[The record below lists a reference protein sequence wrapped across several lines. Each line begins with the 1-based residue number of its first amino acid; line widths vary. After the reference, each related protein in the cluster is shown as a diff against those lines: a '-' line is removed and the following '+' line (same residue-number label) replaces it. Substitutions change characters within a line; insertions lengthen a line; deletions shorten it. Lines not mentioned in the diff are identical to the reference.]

1 MTKKMYS
8 RKKNNKGFSLVELLV
23 AISILAVISLTL
35 VTFMGSSSRTY
46 TRTSTEATLQAE
58 AQVVANAISDRIIDC
73 TDNIDYSTTVLSNI
87 DGLPENKLSGGTDK
101 RFGDS
106 TNGEVLQIINENS
119 KCMLLL
125 DRERDVI
132 YYMEVERNMADP
144 DKKFPKFSYGSDAD
158 YSTSNRQILAEHVTD
173 FKVNKDRY
181 ADEHILWFELTYEK
195 NNRSYTGTYQVNI
208 RNHITL
214 DAGDP
219 DATPDTTLLQSLYV
233 SPAVRYVNLINGM
246 PYDEIYD
253 PNAATSNPNNPN
265 NHIPVL
271 TELAFTVSG
280 KPSTVALNEV
290 SWSLS
295 TTGTGLTIPD
305 GEEKKHPV
313 TRLSL
318 STSGDDYKHK
328 SFKLTAECQGK
339 SAYSTI
345 FIRKVT
351 GVNVSSTSGLTS
363 GTDSITGA
371 AIKTTG
377 RRNTVNLNAGVNG
390 WNLEKQHKY
399 VKWTVLYKESVGE
412 SYKELSSYS
421 NSSDIATTAVIGNT
435 ISVAVGA
442 KAEYGSYFQ
451 VVATSVFDESQYGAI
466 EFSVQKKASSD
477 GNKVFA
483 RGMDMD
489 LAAIYEMFGVH
500 GEDCAQFLWARLGN
514 MSAITDNTPANPD
527 NHYSKDS
534 AALYID
540 GTTLYFES
548 PPNNVMY
555 SGNDLVNAYY
565 SAKQADIY
573 VYFVREDGTQYGWD
587 IKYYYPEVRMFKTTV
602 DLLDEVHDY
611 NNTHYKSDSAG
622 YPNDACITGGK
633 NGGNIIHQCGDSFC
647 IDHNCNGDHIIQDM
661 MKLEDTTK
669 NIVIA
674 KGTSKA
680 LRFYLQGYNITDKN
694 MIGVY
699 INASES
705 KRGTNI
711 ATGNAGASSYFT
723 ASLTSSIG
731 SRKKL
736 QDNGVITLKA
746 VSEKSSK
753 YYPTDVIPLRV
764 CLDEYYLLKDT
775 PDTRSYTEYNVYIAN
790 VEGANIFIPTPDSSQ
805 GWPTNVSN
813 TAQDYTMGP
822 GNVLV
827 KLWKDKND
835 GSYRMK
841 YNNTTFIYNT
851 TYHYWAE
858 Q

>member
-1 MTKKMYS
+1 MRKKMFS
-8 RKKNNKGFSLVELLV
+8 RKKNNKGFSLIELLV
-23 AISILAVISLTL
+23 ALSILAVISLTL

-73 TDNIDYSTTVLSNI
+73 TENIDYSTTVLNNV
-87 DGLPENKLSGGTDK
+87 DGLPSNSLDGGT

-106 TNGEVLQIINENS
+106 VNGEVLQIINENTKS
-119 KCMLLL
+119 ILLL
-125 DRERDVI
+125 DRKEKVI
-132 YYMEVERNMADP
+132 YYMEVSRDMADP
-144 DKKFPKFSYGSDAD
+144 DKKFPKFSYGDESD
-158 YSTSNRQILAEHVTD
+158 YSNSDRQILAEHVTE

-181 ADEHILWFELTYEK
+181 ANEHILWFQLTYEK
-195 NNRSYTGTYQVNI
+195 NNKSYTGTYQVNI

-233 SPAVRYVNLINGM
+233 SPAVQYVNLINGL
-246 PYDEIYD
+246 PYDEKYD
-253 PNAATSNPNNPN
+253 PNSSTGNPNNPD

-271 TELAFTVSG
+271 TELVFTVSG
-280 KPSTVALNEV
+280 KPSTVPLNEV
-290 SWSLS
+290 SWSVS
-295 TTGTGLTIPD
+295 TTGTGLTFST
-305 GEEKKHPV
+305 EEAKKHPV
-313 TRLSL
+313 ARPTLS
-318 STSGDDYKHK
+318 SKADDYKHK
-328 SFKLTAECQGK
+328 NFKVTAECQGK
-339 SAYSTI
+339 SAYGMVY
-345 FIRKVT
+345 IRKVT
-351 GVNVSSTSGLTS
+351 GVNVSSSSGLTS

-377 RRNTVNLNAGVNG
+377 RRNAVNLNAGVNG

-399 VKWTVLYKESVGE
+399 VKWTVLYKESVGGT
-412 SYKELSSYS
+412 YKELSSYS
-421 NSSDIATTAVIGNT
+421 NSSDIATTAVIGNNFT
-435 ISVAVGA
+435 VTVGA

-466 EFSVQKKASSD
+466 EFSVQKKTSSD

-489 LAAIYEMFGVH
+489 LAAIFETFGLH
-500 GEDCAQFLWARLGN
+500 DDDCAQFLWAALET
-514 MSAITDNTPANPD
+514 MSGINEQAPANPD
-527 NHYSKDS
+527 NHYSKDNAS
-534 AALYID
+534 LYIN
-540 GTTLYFES
+540 GNILYFES
-548 PPNNVMY
+548 PPNNIMY
-555 SGNDLVNAYY
+555 SGDDLVNYYY
-565 SAKQADIY
+565 SAKQGDITVEY
-573 VYFVREDGTQYGWD
+573 VSEDGTIKKWTA
-587 IKYYYPEVRMFKTTV
+587 IKYFYPEVRLFKTSV
-602 DLLDEVHDY
+602 DLLDEVHEY
-611 NNTHYKSDSAG
+611 NDTHYKSNAAG

-633 NGGNIIHQCGDSFC
+633 NEGNIIHQCGDSFC

-661 MKLEDTTK
+661 MKLDDTTK

-699 INASES
+699 INASGN

-711 ATGNAGASSYFT
+711 ATGNAGASSYFS

-746 VSEKSSK
+746 VSEKTSK
-753 YYPTDVIPLRV
+753 YYPTDMIPLRV
-764 CLDEYYLLKDT
+764 CLDEYYLLKKT

-790 VEGANIFIPTPDSSQ
+790 VEGSNIFIPTPDSSQ
-805 GWPTNVSN
+805 GWPTNVGN